1 MSPKAL
7 QAIANTLVYPLEF
20 DSKSLLLKMSHIV
33 LTQYGNIYLVVAWK
47 LHSYC
52 TAFMQ
57 QVGEMQTTEVKSN
70 PHSHPAAILESNS
83 SP

>member
-1 MSPKAL
+1 MSPKAS
-7 QAIANTLVYPLEF
+7 QTIANTLVYPLEF

-70 PHSHPAAILESNS
+70 HHSHPAAILESNS